1 MVHYGNSFMALG
13 MTCRLMSPSSTSLG
27 LSLSLNLN
35 PRSPIIHWLF
45 LPKCLASTIS
55 KAMGSYWALF
65 SLLKAYFLLHFFR
78 FHQLYWPPTLGLW
91 IFFDSS
97 FTCTLDTPSAA
108 QVFLVVPLNHRC
120 PSFPH
125 AMVMLAQTYIFLLL
139 WDCRCLLSAKWPFFL
154 LFVLL
159 LLHHL
164 KRCWIHPLKHCVL
177 VQCFPILKYSIASWH
192 LQGES
197 NTSPKDSGVLAQ
209 SLQPPSRIRLLQPLT
224 FILLHYSSLSK

>member
-1 MVHYGNSFMALG
+1 MQPTHYMTKMQYIFKIFHSELYYAIKTKDLTESNMAHYGNSFVALG
-13 MTCRLMSPSSTSLG
+13 ITRRLMSPSSTSLG

-78 FHQLYWPPTLGLW
+78 FHQLYWPPTPGLW

-125 AMVMLAQTYIFLLL
+125 AMVVLAQTYIFLLL
-139 WDCRCLLSAKWPFFL
+139 WVCRCLLSAKWPFFL
-154 LFVLL
+154 LHSPF
-159 LLHHL
+159 
-164 KRCWIHPLKHCVL
+164 
-177 VQCFPILKYSIASWH
+177 
-192 LQGES
+192 
-197 NTSPKDSGVLAQ
+197 TSSHKEMLN
-209 SLQPPSRIRLLQPLT
+209 
-224 FILLHYSSLSK
+224 